1 MMMFF
6 SNNKIVPIV
15 EKNVIRISYNDEK
28 CFYCNSNDMIING
41 ARNNLSYCKRCDK
54 YLLLF
59 ECISKD
65 KYKNLIRDKLF
76 IDDDGEVKKTNFEG
90 FIKSSNI

>member
-41 ARNNLSYCKRCDK
+41 VKNNLSYCKRCDK

-65 KYKNLIRDKLF
+65 KYKNIIGDRLL
-76 IDDDGEVKKTNFEG
+76 DDIKKTNFEG

>member
-15 EKNVIRISYNDEK
+15 EPNIIKISYNDEK
-28 CFYCNSNDMIING
+28 CFYCNSNDMIIDG
-41 ARNNLSYCKRCDK
+41 AKNNLSYCKRCDK

-59 ECISKD
+59 EFISKD
-65 KYKNLIRDKLF
+65 KYKKLIQDKLSSND
-76 IDDDGEVKKTNFEG
+76 IIKKTNFDR